1 VPGSALKRWG
11 LVKDVTIIQ
20 LGGGIS
26 DAFAA
31 LKGGA
36 VQAAVLGPPFS
47 TEAKRQG
54 MVELLD
60 FKQSDFEF
68 NALGLNSTARYVS
81 AHGEAT
87 RRLVR
92 ALVEGIWAFKAN
104 RDAALSAMEKY
115 TRLTDRTLLREVYES
130 NRKIFRLVP
139 RTTEGGVRNVLEAL
153 ADQNPRAGGANPQDF
168 YTNRFIDELEQS
180 GFFLHELAARYPDA
194 LR

>member
-1 VPGSALKRWG
+1 MPGLRSSDGG

-68 NALGLNSTARYVS
+68 NALGLNSTVRYVS

-104 RDAALSAMEKY
+104 RDAALSAMEK
-115 TRLTDRTLLREVYES
+115 
-130 NRKIFRLVP
+130 
-139 RTTEGGVRNVLEAL
+139 
-153 ADQNPRAGGANPQDF
+153 
-168 YTNRFIDELEQS
+168 
-180 GFFLHELAARYPDA
+180 
-194 LR
+194 